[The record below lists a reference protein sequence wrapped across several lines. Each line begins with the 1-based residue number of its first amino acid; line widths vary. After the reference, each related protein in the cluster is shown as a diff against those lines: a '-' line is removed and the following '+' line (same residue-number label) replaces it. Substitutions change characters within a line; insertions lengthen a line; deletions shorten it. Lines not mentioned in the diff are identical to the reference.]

1 MLIDIFRAAR
11 RGGCLGQCLNAIL
24 CIASLHLASCA
35 HVGGYYKQE
44 CRSAPINELVPFAGH
59 RASPSGGG
67 VDLSLHS
74 VLVKRNPA
82 ANPNHAWS
90 STRVFTIMAHG
101 KHTDFGPAL
110 VDETGPSPRDLTVD
124 KLLKR
129 INEQRD
135 LREKLMASE
144 AIVLYACLSGC
155 ETRTGQPSFAKRLA
169 DLTNKSVVAPSN
181 LLLMEDGKGYVAG
194 GGTFRE
200 ANPDTFRQVR

>member
-1 MLIDIFRAAR
+1 MSVDMNLAWER
-11 RGGCLGQCLNAIL
+11 RGCLGQYVNAIL
-24 CIASLHLASCA
+24 YIASLQLASCS
-35 HVGGYYKQE
+35 HVVGYHKQE

-74 VLVKRNPA
+74 VLVNRNPA

-90 STRVFTIMAHG
+90 SARVFTIMAHG

-144 AIVLYACLSGC
+144 AIVLYACRSGC
-155 ETRTGQPSFAKRLA
+155 ETRNGLPSFAKRLA
-169 DLTNKSVVAPSN
+169 DLTHKIVVAPSN
-181 LLLMEDGKGYVAG
+181 LLLMDDGKGYVAG

-200 ANPDTFRQVR
+200 ANPDTIR